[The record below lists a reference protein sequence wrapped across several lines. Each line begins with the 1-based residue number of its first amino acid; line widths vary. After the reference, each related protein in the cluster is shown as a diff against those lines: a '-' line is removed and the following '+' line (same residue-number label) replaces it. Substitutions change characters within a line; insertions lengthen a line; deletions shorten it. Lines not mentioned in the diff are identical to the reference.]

1 MKKSILLSVMLLII
15 FSFTSI
21 ANAGTTLTLDKA
33 SFLPG
38 PNQKVKVYYTTDYPL
53 FDDAW
58 IGVIPPGVPHGPE
71 TEGND
76 HYITYAYVGDAQY
89 DSNSKKYVEVE
100 VPETAGNYDIRMY
113 NTDSPDNNGI
123 ELAST
128 PLYVGMSAP
137 TTTTPDSPTPGT
149 TTPGT
154 TNTGTSTPG
163 TTTPGTAAPGVNT
176 PTGVTNTPVTIINN
190 NTTINQSTNTTTN
203 NANTN
208 TNISGSTIANSNIAS
223 NNQTNQTTTNDNSI
237 KVSQYVSVQV
247 NGQPLQSD
255 VKPFVNADGRTML
268 PIRAIAEAL
277 GADVKWDAA
286 TQTATLT
293 LGAKIVK
300 VTLGQNN
307 ILVDGVPVP
316 MDTAAASKDGRTV
329 LPLRAVSEALGAE
342 VGWDAATSTVKL
354 DK

>member
-1 MKKSILLSVMLLII
+1 MKKSILLSIVLLIV
-15 FSFTSI
+15 FSFASF
-21 ANAGTTLTLDKA
+21 ANADTTLALDKA

-38 PNQKVKVYYTTDYPL
+38 PNQKVKVYFTTDHPL

-58 IGVIPPGVPHGPE
+58 IGIIPPGVPHGPE
-71 TEGND
+71 KEGDAQN
-76 HYITYAYVGDAQY
+76 ITYAYIEDAQY
-89 DSNSKKYVEVE
+89 DSNSKKYVELE
-100 VPETAGNYDIRMY
+100 VPATAGNYDIRMY
-113 NTDSPDNNGI
+113 NTDSPDNDGI

-128 PLYVGMSAP
+128 PLSVGTSAP
-137 TTTTPDSPTPGT
+137 TTTTPGT

-154 TNTGTSTPG
+154 TTPG
-163 TTTPGTAAPGVNT
+163 TTTPGTGQNTTPGT
-176 PTGVTNTPVTIINN
+176 TNAPVTIINN
-190 NTTINQSTNTTTN
+190 NTTINQNTNTTTN

-208 TNISGSTIANSNIAS
+208 TNISGSNIANSNIAS

-268 PIRAIAEAL
+268 PIRAIAEAV
-277 GADVKWDAA
+277 GADVKWDEA

-293 LGAKIVK
+293 LGAKVVK

-329 LPLRAVSEALGAE
+329 LPLRAVSEAMGAD
-342 VGWDAATSTVKL
+342 VGWDPETSTVKL
-354 DK
+354 NKR

>member
-1 MKKSILLSVMLLII
+1 MKKSILLSIVLLLV
-15 FSFTSI
+15 FSFASL
-21 ANAGTTLTLDKA
+21 ANADTTLTLDKA

-38 PNQKVKVYYTTDYPL
+38 PNQKVKVYYTTDHPL
-53 FDDAW
+53 FEDAW
-58 IGVIPPGVPHGPE
+58 IGIIPPGVPHGAE
-71 TEGND
+71 KDAEGQ
-76 HYITYAYVGDAQY
+76 YLTYGYVQEAKY
-89 DSNSKKYVEVE
+89 DSNSKKYVELE
-100 VPETAGNYDIRMY
+100 VPATVGNYDIRMY
-113 NTDSPDNNGI
+113 NTDSPDNDGI

-128 PLYVGMSAP
+128 PLAVGMSAP
-137 TTTTPDSPTPGT
+137 APTTPGITAPGTVTPGTATPGT

-154 TNTGTSTPG
+154 TTPG
-163 TTTPGTAAPGVNT
+163 IPNA
-176 PTGVTNTPVTIINN
+176 PVTIINN
-190 NTTINQSTNTTTN
+190 NTTVNQNTNTTTN

-277 GADVKWDAA
+277 GADVKWDEA

-293 LGAKIVK
+293 LGAKVVK

-329 LPLRAVSEALGAE
+329 LPLRAVSEAMGAD
-342 VGWDAATSTVKL
+342 VGWDPATSMVKL
-354 DK
+354 NKQ

>member
-1 MKKSILLSVMLLII
+1 MKKSILLSIVLLIV
-15 FSFTSI
+15 FSFASL
-21 ANAGTTLTLDKA
+21 ANADTTLTLDKA

-38 PNQKVKVYYTTDYPL
+38 PDQKVKVYYTTDYPL

-58 IGVIPPGVPHGPE
+58 IGIIPPGVPHGSE
-71 TEGND
+71 KEAEGQ
-76 HYITYAYVGDAQY
+76 YITYVYVQEAKY
-89 DSNSKKYVEVE
+89 DSNSKKYVELE
-100 VPETAGNYDIRMY
+100 VPATAGNYDIRMY
-113 NTDSPDNNGI
+113 NTDSPDNDGI

-128 PLYVGMSAP
+128 PLSVGMSAP
-137 TTTTPDSPTPGT
+137 TTTPGTTAPGTVTPGTGTPGT

-154 TNTGTSTPG
+154 TTPSTGQN
-163 TTTPGTAAPGVNT
+163 TTPGT
-176 PTGVTNTPVTIINN
+176 TNTPVTIINN
-190 NTTINQSTNTTTN
+190 NTTINQNTNTTMN

-277 GADVKWDAA
+277 GADVKWDEA

-293 LGAKIVK
+293 LGAKVVK
-300 VTLGQNN
+300 GTLGQNN

-329 LPLRAVSEALGAE
+329 LPLRAVSEAMGAD
-342 VGWDAATSTVKL
+342 VGWDPATSTVKL
-354 DK
+354 NKQ